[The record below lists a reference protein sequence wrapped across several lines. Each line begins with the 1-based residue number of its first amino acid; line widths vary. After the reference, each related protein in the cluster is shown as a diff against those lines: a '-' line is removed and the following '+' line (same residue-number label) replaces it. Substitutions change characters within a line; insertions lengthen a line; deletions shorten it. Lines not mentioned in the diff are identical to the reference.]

1 MRVREWKDNVIFLH
15 EIGPGAADRSYGI
28 QVAKLAGLP
37 KIVIHRAGEV
47 LRALEE
53 GREGHKPLARI
64 DDLPLFATEVK
75 SRSAAPERHSEIE
88 DALKGT
94 DLDALTP
101 KAALELL
108 YSLKRKL
115 KDSDD

>member
-1 MRVREWKDNVIFLH
+1 M
-15 EIGPGAADRSYGI
+15 
-28 QVAKLAGLP
+28 AGLP
-37 KIVIHRAGEV
+37 KLVIHRAGEV

-64 DDLPLFATEVK
+64 DDLPLFATELN
-75 SRSAAPERHSEIE
+75 SRRAAPERRPEIE
-88 DALKGT
+88 DALRGT

-108 YSLKRKL
+108 YSLKRTL
-115 KDSDD
+115 RESED